1 MDRLLPILDGMG
13 QGVGF
18 LDLSSD
24 MQPGGFLRIG
34 FCLPLSVPKLPDS
47 GRCLPRLLL
56 LLSALGSRDFAG
68 DPPYARAEA
77 VAAHGFPHLLNA
89 G

>member
-1 MDRLLPILDGMG
+1 MG
-13 QGVGF
+13 RVVGF

-47 GRCLPRLLL
+47 GSCLPCVLLL
-56 LLSALGSRDFAG
+56 LNSLGSRDFAG

-77 VAAHGFPHLLNA
+77 VAAHGLASPVERGMNKTTIRN
-89 G
+89 